1 MTVSD
6 EIKFSLLFP
15 LLYSSTWNMVNEL
28 VRTFHT
34 LHVFQKCSVYIH
46 ILETGKYFNY
56 CQIYFQI
63 RMPNPLPDD
72 DDIET
77 YFLFLVVHESAKT
90 AQSASILMRRVMS
103 NDLVGKSSGYYTLYA
118 SGIDVL
124 DEGDVVYVG
133 VQTRQRKFVNSADSC
148 SYFRAF
154 KI

>member
-1 MTVSD
+1 
-6 EIKFSLLFP
+6 
-15 LLYSSTWNMVNEL
+15 MVNEL

-56 CQIYFQI
+56 SQIYFQI

-103 NDLVGKSSGYYTLYA
+103 NGLVGKSSGYYTLYA
-118 SGIDVL
+118 SGIHVL